1 MGNTYNGNKAS
12 LNELT
17 EQEEQFCQSIVV
29 EGLSQRQAY
38 IKAFPEK
45 ADRPANNL
53 DKMAFF
59 LTHKG
64 KIASRI
70 KELGET
76 IRNNG
81 NLQALWT
88 RENSIEKLKY
98 VIDKNQ
104 EEMERIAAAFD
115 TETAQ
120 ILEDYEAC
128 DDEKQQAS
136 LAKQLVEKMKKRRM
150 TNVHNMGITTAV
162 AELNKMQGFN
172 ETTVNMNETVKFTGE
187 LDLKD

>member
-1 MGNTYNGNKAS
+1 MEIHKGS
-12 LNELT
+12 INELT
-17 EQEEQFCQSIVV
+17 EQEEVFCQAIVV
-29 EGLSQRQAY
+29 EHLTQRQAY
-38 IKAFPEK
+38 LKAYPNK
-45 ADRPANNL
+45 AYLKSNSMDIA
-53 DKMAFF
+53 AHF
-59 LTHKG
+59 LFHKG
-64 KIASRI
+64 KIQERV
-70 KELGET
+70 KEISNT

-150 TNVHNMGITTAV
+150 TNVHNMGITQAV

-187 LDLKD
+187 DTLKD

>member
-1 MGNTYNGNKAS
+1 MSQQGTYP
-12 LNELT
+12 ELT
-17 EQEEQFCQSIVV
+17 QEEETFCQALVV
-29 EGLSQRQAY
+29 DHMTQRQAY
-38 IKAFPEK
+38 IKAYPHK
-45 ADRPANNL
+45 KDRLTTGSL
-53 DKMAFF
+53 DTAAFF
-59 LTHKG
+59 LAHKG
-64 KIASRI
+64 KIVDRC
-70 KELGET
+70 KEISNT
-76 IRNNG
+76 IRSNG

>member
-1 MGNTYNGNKAS
+1 MEIHKGS
-12 LNELT
+12 INELT
-17 EQEEQFCQSIVV
+17 EQEEVFCQAIIVDH
-29 EGLSQRQAY
+29 LTQRQAFL
-38 IKAFPEK
+38 KAYPEK
-45 ADRPANNL
+45 TYLKENSMDTAAH
-53 DKMAFF
+53 F
-59 LTHKG
+59 LFHKG
-64 KIASRI
+64 KIQARI
-70 KELGET
+70 KEISNT

-104 EEMERIAAAFD
+104 EEMERISAAFD

-120 ILEDYEAC
+120 ILEEYEAC
-128 DDEKQQAS
+128 DDEKKQAS

-150 TNVHNMGITTAV
+150 TNVHNMGITAAV

-187 LDLKD
+187 NELKD